1 MPGDSDDA
9 RFRIIP
15 ARAGFTARRPDEPR
29 QTQDHPRS
37 RGVYSTPYPPTAPT
51 PGSSPLARGLRRRR
65 LPRPFGRRIIPARA
79 GFTVLFLLGALFSW
93 DHPRSRGVYLSQGA
107 TGTQAQGSSP
117 LARGLRLEVHYDC
130 PFGWIIPARAGFTI
144 ICLIGT
150 FPYGDHPR
158 SRGVYHAPSVRAS
171 DFAGSSPLARGLLT
185 CTDPT
190 GEWTGIIPARAGFTP
205 RVCLFHHIPPDHP
218 RSRGVYAGR

>member
-117 LARGLRLEVHYDC
+117 LARGLPCSSSWAHC
-130 PFGWIIPARAGFTI
+130 
-144 ICLIGT
+144 
-150 FPYGDHPR
+150 
-158 SRGVYHAPSVRAS
+158 SV
-171 DFAGSSPLARGLLT
+171 
-185 CTDPT
+185 
-190 GEWTGIIPARAGFTP
+190 GIIPARAGFTSRRARPAP
-205 RVCLFHHIPPDHP
+205 RRRDHP
-218 RSRGVYAGR
+218 RSRGVYVLRFIMIVPSVGSSPLARGLP